1 MLQELILV
9 DKNSII
15 VQKWVQTALINIF
28 LARKNKL
35 KMLKTLIFLW
45 LPFFLHAKSNH

>member
-15 VQKWVQTALINIF
+15 VQKMGANNPNKF
-28 LARKNKL
+28 LSSEEKQ
-35 KMLKTLIFLW
+35 MKT
-45 LPFFLHAKSNH
+45 P

>member
-15 VQKWVQTALINIF
+15 VQKMGANSP
-28 LARKNKL
+28 NKYL
-35 KMLKTLIFLW
+35 
-45 LPFFLHAKSNH
+45 SS